1 MFRRVAQAGAISAGP
16 GGACGMAH
24 KRHVALTFAGRP
36 PSISILQGR
45 RRYPLP
51 AARNTPYGGIM
62 AIKVGINGFGRIGR
76 NIMRTALD
84 DRDIQF
90 VAVNDITDA
99 KTLAHLLK
107 YDSILGNLPH
117 KVTHTEDSIAVE
129 GKSFKVFKTK
139 DPGEID
145 WASVGADI
153 VVEST
158 GLFTKGADARRH
170 IRGPVRKVIISA
182 PATDPDHTLVLGV
195 NDKTYDPAKHHV
207 VSNASCTTN
216 CLAPV
221 AKVLLETFGIVS
233 GTMTTIHSY
242 TNDQRLLD
250 LPHKDLRRAR
260 AAAVSMIPSSTGAA
274 KALHLVIPELK
285 GKLDGYAMR
294 VPTPNVSVVD
304 VTVFTEKPASVQSVN
319 AALKAAADGP
329 MKGILAYTEEELV
342 SADFRGNPHS
352 SIVDSEYTK
361 VVGDRCVKVLAWYDN
376 EWGYSC
382 RCRDLIKF
390 MAAKF

>member
-1 MFRRVAQAGAISAGP
+1 MP
-16 GGACGMAH
+16 
-24 KRHVALTFAGRP
+24 
-36 PSISILQGR
+36 
-45 RRYPLP
+45 
-51 AARNTPYGGIM
+51 
-62 AIKVGINGFGRIGR
+62 IKVGINGFGRIGR
-76 NIMRTALD
+76 NILRASLGD
-84 DRDIQF
+84 SGIEF
-90 VAVNDITDA
+90 VAVNDITDP

-107 YDSILGNLPH
+107 YDSILGNLPNQV
-117 KVTHTEDSIAVE
+117 KHTENSIAVD
-129 GKSFKVFKTK
+129 GKSFRVFKVK
-139 DPGEID
+139 DPAELD
-145 WASVGADI
+145 WASVGAEI

-158 GLFTKGADARRH
+158 GLFTKGPDAKKH
-170 IRGPVRKVIISA
+170 LRGPVKKVIISA
-182 PATDPDHTLVLGV
+182 PATDPDHTVVLGV

-221 AKVLLETFGIVS
+221 AKVLHESFGIVH

-260 AAAVSMIPSSTGAA
+260 AAALSMIPSTTGAA
-274 KALHLVIPELK
+274 KALHLVLPELK

-304 VTVFTEKPASVQSVN
+304 VTVTTEKPATVETVN
-319 AALKAAADGP
+319 AAMKRAATGP
-329 MKGILAYTEEELV
+329 MKGILDITDEELV

-352 SIVDSEYTK
+352 SIVDAAYTK
-361 VVGDRCVKVLAWYDN
+361 VVGGNCVKVLAWYDN

-382 RCRDLIKF
+382 RCCDLIKL
-390 MAAKF
+390 MAARL